1 MRDYVKYKIDKKI
14 DSLKADGILITGH
27 SPYPGDFT
35 IDRISQS
42 LSSGYIAGS
51 LNSPAQVLVYE
62 ASVVTR
68 YRKHIEYELALYL
81 YTYHTYEE
89 LPERQ
94 QHLGIN
100 SDFFIVFDVIEAR
113 EYTINQLIDLN

>member
-14 DSLKADGILITGH
+14 DRLKADGILITGH

-51 LNSPAQVLVYE
+51 LNSPAQILVYE
-62 ASVVTR
+62 ACVVTR

-81 YTYHTYEE
+81 YTYYTYED
-89 LPERQ
+89 LPERTSY
-94 QHLGIN
+94 LD
-100 SDFFIVFDVIEAR
+100 SDFFIVFDTIEAR
-113 EYTINQLIDLN
+113 EYAIDQLMILN